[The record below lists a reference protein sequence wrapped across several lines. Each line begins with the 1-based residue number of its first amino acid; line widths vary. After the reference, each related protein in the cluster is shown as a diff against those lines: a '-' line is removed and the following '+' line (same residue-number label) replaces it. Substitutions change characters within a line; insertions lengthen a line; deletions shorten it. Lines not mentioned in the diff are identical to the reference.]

1 MKTRKVQ
8 LKVTRTDTW
17 FPVYEVPADM
27 DDDAVETYINSEAPD
42 EVFDEYHNKYTL
54 DTDTYCE
61 VMDHFL
67 Q

>member
-8 LKVTRTDTW
+8 LKVTRAETW
-17 FPVYEVPADM
+17 FPVFEVPAHMSDQEA
-27 DDDAVETYINSEAPD
+27 DDFINAVVPY

>member
-8 LKVTRTDTW
+8 LKVTRTETW
-17 FPVYEVPADM
+17 FPIYEVPADM
-27 DDDAVETYINSEAPD
+27 DECAVETYINLEAPD